1 MMPMKRFAI
10 VALLA
15 SACAWAQAP
24 QAPPAAPAAGA
35 PAARPDGLYAIMETS
50 MGNITVQLFE
60 KETPATVRNFV
71 ALAKGTKPW
80 RDPKTKAM
88 VRRPLYN
95 NITFH
100 RIMMDGMIQSGD
112 PTGSGDH
119 ECGITIKDEIVPTL
133 KFDKPGRLA
142 MANLG
147 APNTGGC
154 QWFITQASPI
164 PSYDGGYTIFGQVVE
179 GQDVVKAISR
189 VPGAALPN
197 GGMKPK
203 QPVKL
208 VSVKIERV
216 GPEPAA
222 PAAAPAKK
230 AAPAAKKPP
239 AK

>member
-1 MMPMKRFAI
+1 MKRFSSLLM
-10 VALLA
+10 LLA
-15 SACAWAQAP
+15 ACALAQAP
-24 QAPPAAPAAGA
+24 QTPPAAPAAGA
-35 PAARPDGLYAIMETS
+35 PAARPDGLYAVMQTS

-60 KETPATVRNFV
+60 TETPLTVRNFV
-71 ALAKGTKPW
+71 ALAKGTKAW

-88 VRRPLYN
+88 VHRPLYN
-95 NITFH
+95 NINFH

-119 ECGITIKDEIVPTL
+119 ECGVTVKDEIRPTL

-142 MANLG
+142 MANTG

-154 QWFITQASPI
+154 QWFITEAPRI

-189 VPGAALPN
+189 VPGTPLPN
-197 GGMKPK
+197 GGMRPK
-203 QPVKL
+203 TPVKL

-216 GPEPAA
+216 GAEPA
-222 PAAAPAKK
+222 PPAPAKK
-230 AAPAAKKPP
+230 AAPAAKKSAVP
-239 AK
+239 AKK